1 MLMHVNISL
10 ENTLVDI
17 SFLIIECALVN
28 FEWSQSNPQ
37 PVDSLEFISSI
48 STKFFII
55 KLVMELMILEMNL
68 LCDLT

>member
-1 MLMHVNISL
+1 MHVNISL

-17 SFLIIECALVN
+17 SFLIIQCALLN
-28 FEWSQSNPQ
+28 FERSQSNPK

-48 STKFFII
+48 STKFFMI